1 MNDLSAADE
10 PRPRRRWPIIVA
22 VAASLAI
29 VGGSVAFA
37 LSTRGPGQE
46 ASTAP
51 TPAPTQTSAEQ
62 TQEASDEP
70 LAIAATP
77 TPGPVSDDET
87 VEVARA
93 ESVATALVSV
103 VDEIGQRADGSAVGA
118 EAIATGFVLG
128 EIQAKAREQLDLGYT
143 QVGEAVITSI
153 TATDVNLAGEPPTM
167 TLTVCVDVS
176 KIDVLDA
183 AGNSLKASLYNP
195 GHPVAHVYGAEFIDD
210 TWKISSHDI
219 PDQQTCAA

>member
-1 MNDLSAADE
+1 MNVFATADA
-10 PRPRRRWPIIVA
+10 PSPRRRWPVIVA
-22 VAASLAI
+22 LIAALVLVGAAI
-29 VGGSVAFA
+29 GFA
-37 LSTRGPGQE
+37 LSTREQSPG
-46 ASTAP
+46 AAPAP
-51 TPAPTQTSAEQ
+51 TPTQTSAEQ
-62 TQEASDEP
+62 KQQASEEP

-77 TPGPVSDDET
+77 TPGPVSTDEST
-87 VEVARA
+87 EVARA

-118 EAIATGFVLG
+118 EAIATGFMLG

-143 QVGEAVITSI
+143 QVGEALITSI
-153 TATDVNLAGEPPTM
+153 SATDVNLAGEQPTM

-176 KIDVLDA
+176 KIDVLDE

-219 PDQQTCAA
+219 PDQQNCAA